1 MCGICGISGHDVGK
15 NFKEMVLAMRHR
27 GPDDFGI
34 FYDSGVALGFMRLAI
49 IDTTPAGHQPMSNP
63 DGSIHIVYNGE
74 TYNFQSERE
83 ILRKKGHSFYSS
95 SDTEVVLRMYE
106 HYGD

>member
-1 MCGICGISGHDVGK
+1 MCGICGILGTAPWQGVQGMIS
-15 NFKEMVLAMRHR
+15 AMRHR
-27 GPDDFGI
+27 GPDDAGMLREDGI
-34 FYDSGVALGFMRLAI
+34 TLGMARLAI
-49 IDTTPAGHQPMSNP
+49 IDTTPAGHQPMSTP

-95 SDTEVVLRMYE
+95 SDTEVVLRMY
-106 HYGD
+106 